1 MENKIKIGNKDFVV
15 RDEELPQEKLSFYV
29 DNPRVYSVLN
39 VTNGEKPTQK
49 EIEELMTNMDNVKQL
64 KLSIQS
70 NGGLID
76 PVIVRDGDFV
86 VLEGNSR
93 LAAYRLLNK
102 IDHDM
107 WGKIKCKIL
116 PSDIDDASIFTL
128 LGQYH
133 IVGRKD
139 WEPFEQASY
148 LYRRHLETK
157 LPIESMA
164 RELGITKG
172 KAKNMI
178 EVVSYMYEH
187 GDMTKNHWS
196 YYEEYLKN
204 AALTKYRAEHPELD
218 ETIVNQIKTDTFAPK
233 ANEVRNL
240 GEIAKVGDKES
251 KKLMAKITKNEI
263 TMNYAYEELKNSG
276 KIDDAAN
283 KLRKFKSAI
292 NDDSFEKQV
301 LNTNDKGSVGYDIDK
316 IIKRLTKI
324 LERLNNDK

>member
-1 MENKIKIGNKDFVV
+1 
-15 RDEELPQEKLSFYV
+15 
-29 DNPRVYSVLN
+29 
-39 VTNGEKPTQK
+39 
-49 EIEELMTNMDNVKQL
+49 
-64 KLSIQS
+64 
-70 NGGLID
+70 
-76 PVIVRDGDFV
+76 
-86 VLEGNSR
+86 
-93 LAAYRLLNK
+93 
-102 IDHDM
+102 M

-263 TMNYAYEELKNSG
+263 TMNDAYEELKNSG

>member
-39 VTNGEKPTQK
+39 VINGEKPTQK